1 MEQYTPT
8 LLSAGIGLLIV
19 VVIIALL
26 YGIKYLR
33 TQSKNKTIQWLA
45 ELAYSKAER
54 AGETYLS
61 GKDDKGTAK
70 FEEAVQALTDML
82 AARRIK
88 VDPAIIVNAV
98 QWAWQRLEGTPK
110 AQGTIIKAEVNAT
123 SDQMKQ
129 AAQEAIHEVLEK

>member
-8 LLSAGIGLLIV
+8 LISAGIGLLIIV
-19 VVIIALL
+19 ALAALL

-88 VDPAIIVNAV
+88 VDPAIIVNSV

-110 AQGTIIKAEVNAT
+110 AQGTIIKADVTAT
-123 SDQMKQ
+123 SEQMET
-129 AAQEAIHEVLEK
+129 AAEQAIHKVLER